1 LLIGDAFRLK
11 LQVIIHDKLKNKSDT
26 FLTEPVLTD
35 RISIRLRGMKREQE
49 SSSSSSFNDYSV
61 AAATTNS
68 SSILDKSNLRIL
80 RSSRI
85 YGGVNGGDEIIL
97 LTSFID
103 PNDIQVCDY
112 NKD

>member
-1 LLIGDAFRLK
+1 
-11 LQVIIHDKLKNKSDT
+11 
-26 FLTEPVLTD
+26 
-35 RISIRLRGMKREQE
+35 MKREQE
-49 SSSSSSFNDYSV
+49 SSSSSFNDYSV

-97 LTSFID
+97 LTSYID
-103 PNDIQVCDY
+103 PNDIQVCHYDKIKTVSSY
-112 NKD
+112 LLKLVNLG